1 MPNIVFLPVGCEEEA
16 EETRV
21 DDVVVEEEEEEE
33 EEGFGV
39 EDASL
44 LVGIGVERAGEDDAG
59 LEDATTGVD
68 EGTTGVDEGT
78 TGVDEGTTGVGEAG
92 LDEATTGV
100 DEAASDDGEAGVLA
114 EADVAPDDAGLE
126 DKRPHF
132 PKPFWHPSPQ

>member
-21 DDVVVEEEEEEE
+21 DDVVVVEE

-39 EDASL
+39 VDASL
-44 LVGIGVERAGEDDAG
+44 LVGIGVERAGKDDAG
-59 LEDATTGVD
+59 LEDA
-68 EGTTGVDEGT
+68 T

>member
-21 DDVVVEEEEEEE
+21 DDVVVVEE

-39 EDASL
+39 VDASL
-44 LVGIGVERAGEDDAG
+44 LVGIGVERAGKDDAG
-59 LEDATTGVD
+59 LEDA
-68 EGTTGVDEGT
+68 TTGVDEGT